1 MYNYSSCLSGY
12 LFPVSLYCCFGNC
25 SNSVG
30 GRAGGAGLVVV
41 FVVMVVVLVV
51 VFIVIVVVVIVG
63 ARGRKLKKELK

>member
-25 SNSVG
+25 SNSV
-30 GRAGGAGLVVV
+30 GGAGLVVV